1 MSQGIGIF
9 DSGLGGLSVLHH
21 ARQLFPDEH
30 FVYLA
35 DQARAPYGDRTRQDV
50 FTLTGAAVERLL
62 QAQVKGIVIAC
73 NTASDVAL
81 SHLREAYPTVPF
93 VGIEPAV
100 KPAAAASQAGIIGVL
115 ATSGTVKGA
124 RLRSLIKRYA
134 GTTTVL
140 SQACPGL
147 VELIEDGL
155 AHTDATE
162 TLLHEYVD
170 PLLKAGADTLV
181 LGCTHYSFI
190 ADRLA
195 DLVGPDVAI
204 VDPADA
210 VARQIGRTMP
220 LGGTAGGVR
229 YETSGD
235 PVRMRRQLGEMF
247 REDAAVYSAP

>member
-1 MSQGIGIF
+1 MSQPIGIF

-21 ARQLFPDEH
+21 ARRRFPDEQ

-35 DQARAPYGDRTRQDV
+35 DQARAPYGDRSRQEV
-50 FTLTGAAVERLL
+50 FAFTAAAVDRL
-62 QAQVKGIVIAC
+62 QESPVKGVVIAC

-81 SHLREAYPTVPF
+81 SRLRETYPSMPF

-100 KPAAAASQAGIIGVL
+100 KPAVMASQAGIIGVL

-124 RLRSLIKRYA
+124 RLRSLINRYA
-134 GTTTVL
+134 GTSTVL

-155 AHTDATE
+155 ADTDAALA
-162 TLLHEYVD
+162 LLRQYVD
-170 PLLKAGADTLV
+170 PLVKAGADTLV

-195 DLVGPDVAI
+195 DIVGPNMTI

-210 VARQIGRTMP
+210 VARQIGRTIRLDG
-220 LGGTAGGVR
+220 LGGGVR

-235 PVRMRRQLGEMF
+235 PVRMRRQLSEMF
-247 REDAAVYSAP
+247 HEDVAVYSAP